1 MIYGTI
7 IQKGEKYFTLLKKL
21 FDSINNIQLN
31 YKWLISNPECW
42 DRDEDIQKL
51 VENDYY
57 ILTGKELTDI
67 VDKADAQWIWGTF
80 SAFDPATPDE
90 EILKYK
96 LPENDCYPGFWK
108 NPLTIQHP
116 LAKIEIVAWDA
127 SLTLIFTKDFVL
139 PESFRDFYPYAEDLE
154 KVNEST

>member
-1 MIYGTI
+1 MVYGTI
-7 IQKGEKYFTLLKKL
+7 IQKGEKYYTLLKKL
-21 FDSINNIQLN
+21 FDSIDNIQLN

-42 DRDEDIQKL
+42 ALDKDIQKL
-51 VENDYY
+51 VEHDYY

-67 VDKADAQWIWGTF
+67 VDKADVQWIWGTF
-80 SAFDPATPDE
+80 SAFDPATPAE

-127 SLTLIFTKDFVL
+127 CLTLIFTKDFEL
-139 PESFRDFYPYAEDLE
+139 PETFKDFYPYAEDLE
-154 KVNEST
+154 KLNELT